1 MSDKFEYPVVPKGWF
16 RWGCG
21 MLGIAFVVWLGLFL
35 FFSVTSTISSGAKVL
50 RDEISPVE
58 LNRKYEWFKNAYAAL
73 ESKRATLDG
82 YKSDR
87 ADLEKTYGADAAKWP
102 RDVREDQSLLRSEA
116 RGIAAS
122 YNNLAADYNSEMSKW
137 HTRFVNVGR
146 LPAGGNGELPREV
159 AQYTY
164 E

>member
-1 MSDKFEYPVVPKGWF
+1 MTASFRYERLPSGWIRYF
-16 RWGCG
+16 IYTLSVAL
-21 MLGIAFVVWLGLFL
+21 MIWLGLFA
-35 FFSVTSTISSGAKVL
+35 FGAFTGTVGSAAKIL

-58 LNRKYEWFKNAYAAL
+58 LNRKYEWFKDAYAVL

-82 YKSDR
+82 YKADR
-87 ADLEKTYGADAAKWP
+87 VGLDKTYGADASKWP
-102 RDVREDQSLLRSEA
+102 RDVRTDQSLLRSEA

-122 YNNLAADYNSEMSKW
+122 YNNLAADYNAEMAKW
-137 HTRFVNVGR
+137 HTRFINVGR

-159 AQYTY
+159 AQYIY